1 MKVKH
6 KRVVLGDIA
15 NISSGGTPSRS
26 NPAYWNGNIPWVKTT
41 QIQNCIINKTDVDEW
56 ITDEG
61 LKKSSA
67 KMISAGTILMAM
79 YGQGKTRGQV
89 SILNFD
95 ATINQACAAIDL
107 KNGIC
112 RDFVYQSLLASYS
125 RIRNMSNTGGQENL
139 SAGLIK
145 EIPIT
150 LPPLPEQ
157 KAIANLLSTWDEA
170 IEKTERLIQAKE
182 RRLDA
187 YARDL
192 FDRRNDGKYKG

>member
-192 FDRRNDGKYKG
+192 FRP